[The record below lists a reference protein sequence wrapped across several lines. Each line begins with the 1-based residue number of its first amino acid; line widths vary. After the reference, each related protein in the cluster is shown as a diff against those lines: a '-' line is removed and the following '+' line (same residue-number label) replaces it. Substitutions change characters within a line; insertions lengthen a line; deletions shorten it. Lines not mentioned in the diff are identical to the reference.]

1 MIRRSYGTVEQ
12 TEASKNLAKEVTSL
26 IVSSNVTYME
36 AQNALELVLETLE
49 NKASYCPRSCARRFK
64 IDVLSKSISSSNS
77 FCIGAGRDFTKSA
90 VLSR

>member
-12 TEASKNLAKEVTSL
+12 TEASKNLAKEGTSL

-49 NKASYCPRSCARRFK
+49 TRTRPV
-64 IDVLSKSISSSNS
+64 IVQGPVQGDSKLMS
-77 FCIGAGRDFTKSA
+77 
-90 VLSR
+90 